1 MPCILGFFG
10 DLWYDKSVWLCPY
23 ERRTNMRI
31 ILDGMGGD
39 NAPASVVEGAVL
51 ASKEI
56 DHEIVIVGQEDLV
69 NKELKK
75 YKYDTNK
82 ITVVHTTEVISN
94 DEAPVRAVR
103 SKKDSSIVRGINM
116 VKAGEGD
123 IFISAGS
130 TGALMAGGLFILGR
144 IQGIDRPALAS
155 IYPIIGGKASLLVD
169 AGANADCKPNN
180 LLEFAMMGSI
190 YMEKVNGRENPS
202 VGLVN
207 VGAEAAKGSTLTK
220 AAYDMLEQ
228 SHLNFIGNVEGRDV
242 PKGACDVIVADGF
255 TGNIILKLTEG
266 LAWNI
271 LKVVKHKFTEGLKA
285 KLGAA
290 LLIDKLSGLKQEF
303 DYSEYGGAPIL
314 GVKGPIVKMHG
325 SSNANAVKNTI
336 LKGIPYVEGEVVDT
350 IQNSVLEIEEITLNE
365 HE

>member
-1 MPCILGFFG
+1 
-10 DLWYDKSVWLCPY
+10 
-23 ERRTNMRI
+23 MRI

-51 ASKEI
+51 AAKEI
-56 DHEIVIVGQEDLV
+56 NHQIVIVGPEELI
-69 NKELKK
+69 NAELKK
-75 YKYDTNK
+75 YKYDENK
-82 ITVVHTTEVISN
+82 ISVLNASEVISN
-94 DEAPVRAVR
+94 DDAPVRAVR
-103 SKKDSSIVRGINM
+103 SKKDSSIVKGINM
-116 VKAGEGD
+116 VKSGDGD

-130 TGALMAGGLFILGR
+130 TGALLAGGLFILGR

-155 IYPIIGGKASLLVD
+155 VYPIIGGKSSLLVD

-180 LLEFAMMGSI
+180 LLEFGIMGSI
-190 YMEKVNGRENPS
+190 YMEKVIGRENPK

-207 VGAEAAKGSTLTK
+207 VGAESAKGSTLTK
-220 AAYDMLEQ
+220 AAYDMLDQ

-242 PKGACDVIVADGF
+242 PKGACDVIVIDGF

-336 LKGIPYVEGEVVDT
+336 IKGIPYVEENVVDT
-350 IQNSVLEIEEITLNE
+350 IQNSVLEIEEITLSE